1 MASSQVAIDE
11 FSKTYLTVFMIEVLK
26 CFLCRQPRKDS
37 GVEME

>member
-11 FSKTYLTVFMIEVLK
+11 ISKACSAVFMIKVLK

-37 GVEME
+37 GVEMQ